1 MRGYL
6 VGEALYELGNQQ
18 EVPADLLLDGLLDE
32 VERVGRYDCRAE
44 YAQVDQTPQCPELR
58 TNAHTH
64 TTHHAPRMTHTTQAQ
79 LSLCVLACGALD
91 ADPRTWLPGT
101 DSFTCL

>member
-6 VGEALYELGNQQ
+6 VGEALYELGDQQ

-32 VERVGRYDCRAE
+32 VERVGRYDCGAE

-58 TNAHTH
+58 TPTRH
-64 TTHHAPRMTHTTQAQ
+64 TTHHA
-79 LSLCVLACGALD
+79 
-91 ADPRTWLPGT
+91 
-101 DSFTCL
+101 